1 MLVLLNLFVLKK
13 LISVNMNSMTKI
25 QAYEI
30 LNLEEGVD
38 IEKIRLQFK
47 HLYNEYKILINEAP
61 IENFRKKYEEQL
73 DRIEHA
79 YKLLTDNESIDEL
92 NDLPSVASTEFSE
105 KQPDFIDTNHYN
117 QTKKVEPNS
126 DVSNLSDLRNAYKV
140 LHVSPGAPT
149 AKVLNE
155 YQRQRA
161 ELISII
167 AKRSGR
173 IVDEAKNELL
183 ALEKA
188 IFKIHSKISQQELY
202 PEQFGRKPFSSASKN
217 NKKVF
222 ISIFALISIVA
233 LTFVISELGIFKP
246 NHQMLYEKGE
256 KLFMQAK
263 LKEAEDVFKEL
274 IGSPLEEK
282 ALTFLEEIEKTKIR
296 ILELER
302 ESFNKFVEL
311 EDYIT
316 AEAYYKKMEDIMSI
330 ENYDKQLFFQWL
342 KLKDEVPK
350 QQKQVE
356 DLILRFDNALK
367 NREYLAAEQYIEEAH
382 NIHTTSKL
390 IPQKKEELQ
399 AKIRQDQ
406 NCLEKMESV
415 RLDLLF
421 VKAGTESHTMAVKE
435 IDFVIEN
442 CPWLGEAKEIK
453 RKLLAK

>member
-1 MLVLLNLFVLKK
+1 
-13 LISVNMNSMTKI
+13 MNSMTKI

-73 DRIEHA
+73 DRIEQA

-92 NDLPSVASTEFSE
+92 NDLPSIASTEFSE

-117 QTKKVEPNS
+117 QTKKVETNS

-140 LHVSPGAPT
+140 LQVSPGAPT

-167 AKRSGR
+167 SKRSGR

-183 ALEKA
+183 VLEKA

-222 ISIFALISIVA
+222 IYILALISIVA
-233 LTFVISELGIFKP
+233 LAFVISELGIFKP

-274 IGSPLEEK
+274 LDTPLEEK
-282 ALTFLEEIEKTKIR
+282 ARTFLEEIEKTKIR

-311 EDYIT
+311 EDYIS

-382 NIHTTSKL
+382 TIHTTSKL

-399 AKIRQDQ
+399 AKLRQDQ

-421 VKAGTESHTMAVKE
+421 VKAGTQSHALALKE